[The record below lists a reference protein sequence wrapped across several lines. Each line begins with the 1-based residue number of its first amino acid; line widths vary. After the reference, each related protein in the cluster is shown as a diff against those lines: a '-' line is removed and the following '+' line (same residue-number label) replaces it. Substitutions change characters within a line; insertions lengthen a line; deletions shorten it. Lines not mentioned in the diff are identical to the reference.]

1 LTYRY
6 SNINN
11 IKEGKMKK
19 QELVKLFENIPNED
33 KEGHIEGIFFDRFG
47 GITYTDSI
55 RLDMDG
61 GRLIMVQQGCD
72 NFESN
77 NANWQ
82 QEVNFNAKKK

>member
-1 LTYRY
+1 
-6 SNINN
+6 
-11 IKEGKMKK
+11 MKS
-19 QELVKLFENIPNED
+19 F
-33 KEGHIEGIFFDRFG
+33 
-47 GITYTDSI
+47 TDSI